1 MTVASPVVPARAGVM
16 TRTRWTVCALLFFAT
31 TINYLDRQLFSLL
44 VPFFENDLRLGPTDL
59 ALINV
64 SFLLAY
70 GFGMVFVGRWID
82 RVGTRKGLSATF
94 LLWNVASAAHAFVG
108 SFGGFAAIRFLLGV
122 GEAGNFPSA
131 VRTVAEWF
139 PKKERALAT
148 GLFNCGSNVG
158 AILAPLLAVRIA
170 EAYGWRACFL
180 TLGGVGVVW
189 IAFWMRFYRRPE
201 EHPKVSPEELAHIRS
216 DAKESTE
223 ALGVG
228 EVFGMRPVYAVAMAK
243 FFTDAPWWFYLTWL
257 PKFLVGEF
265 KLTPTFMAY
274 AIPVVFIVADIGAI
288 GGGWISSRLIAS
300 GRSVGASRKLA
311 MLACALAAVPVMAVG
326 QLVDVPS
333 VAGIPS
339 VYVAVAILSLA
350 AAAHQG
356 WSSNLYT
363 LVSDTLPRPAMATVV
378 GIKTAFGVVG
388 GALFQIFV
396 ARSLTLTGS
405 YALPFLLAG
414 SLYLVGLLV
423 LHLLLPRVEP
433 VVPKRR
439 VPQAVIVAGGLA
451 MLAGIAA
458 TQFTLNRPPYG
469 SVADYRATRTAQL
482 SATGAP
488 TEGPAARVGW
498 MDARWYLWPT
508 AKGTKAEL
516 VKFDR
521 DGRPIVETRGAGAK
535 GYTGPSAAE
544 VEASRAPGGA
554 P

>member
-1 MTVASPVVPARAGVM
+1 MTAASPAAPANAGTM
-16 TRTRWTVCALLFFAT
+16 TRVRWTVCALLFFAT

-82 RVGTRKGLSATF
+82 RVGTRKGLGLTF
-94 LLWNVASAAHAFVG
+94 LLWNIASAGHAFVA

-189 IAFWMRFYRRPE
+189 IFFWTRFYRRPE

-257 PKFLVGEF
+257 PKFLVSEF

-274 AIPVVFIVADIGAI
+274 AIPVVFIVADVGAI
-288 GGGWISSRLIAS
+288 GGGWLSSRLIAS
-300 GRSVGASRKLA
+300 GRSVGTSRKLA
-311 MLACALAAVPVMAVG
+311 MLACALCAVPVMAVG
-326 QLVDVPS
+326 QLVDLPS
-333 VAGIPS
+333 VGGIPS
-339 VYVAVAILSLA
+339 VYVAVAIISLA

-405 YALPFLLAG
+405 YALPFMLAG

-433 VVPKRR
+433 VTPKRR
-439 VPQAVIVAGGLA
+439 VPQALIVAGGLA

-458 TQFTLNRPPYG
+458 TQFTLNAPPYA
-469 SVADYRATRTAQL
+469 SVAGYRETRPAQL
-482 SATGAP
+482 GATGAP

-498 MDARWYLWPT
+498 MEARWYFWPT
-508 AKGTKAEL
+508 AAGPRAEL

-521 DGRPIVETRGAGAK
+521 DGRPIVETKGAAAK

-544 VEASRAPGGA
+544 VEAARASGDA
-554 P
+554 R

>member
-1 MTVASPVVPARAGVM
+1 MTAASPVVPASGGVM
-16 TRTRWTVCALLFFAT
+16 TRTRWTICALLFFAT

-44 VPFFENDLRLGPTDL
+44 VPFFENELRLGPTDL

-82 RVGTRKGLSATF
+82 RVGTGKGLSATF
-94 LLWNVASAAHAFVG
+94 LVWNIASAAHAFVG

-180 TLGGVGVVW
+180 VLGGIGVVW
-189 IAFWMRFYRRPE
+189 IFFWTRLYRRPE

-223 ALGVG
+223 SLGVS

-257 PKFLVGEF
+257 PKFLVSEF
-265 KLTPTFMAY
+265 KLTPTFMGY
-274 AIPVVFIVADIGAI
+274 AIPVVFIVADVGAV
-288 GGGWISSRLIAS
+288 GGGWLSSKLIAR
-300 GRSVGASRKLA
+300 GRSVGAARKLA

-339 VYVAVAILSLA
+339 VYVAVALISLA

-388 GALFQIFV
+388 GAIFQIFV
-396 ARSLTLTGS
+396 GRSLTLTGS

-433 VVPKRR
+433 VTPKRR
-439 VPQAVIVAGGLA
+439 VPQAAIVAGGLA
-451 MLAGIAA
+451 MLASIAGLQLA
-458 TQFTLNRPPYG
+458 LNRPPYA
-469 SVADYRATRTAQL
+469 SVDDYRATRPGQL
-482 SATGAP
+482 GATGAP
-488 TEGPAARVGW
+488 VEGPAAHVGW

-508 AKGTKAEL
+508 AQGTKAEL
-516 VKFDR
+516 VKLDR
-521 DGRPIVETRGAGAK
+521 DGRPIVESKGASAK
-535 GYTGPSAAE
+535 GYIGPSATE
-544 VEASRAPGGA
+544 VQSTRAPGGS

>member
-1 MTVASPVVPARAGVM
+1 MTAASPVVPASGGVM
-16 TRTRWTVCALLFFAT
+16 TRTRWTICALLFFAT

-44 VPFFENDLRLGPTDL
+44 VPFFENELRLGPTDL

-82 RVGTRKGLSATF
+82 RVGTGKGLSATF
-94 LLWNVASAAHAFVG
+94 LLWNIASAAHAFVG

-139 PKKERALAT
+139 PKRERALAT

-180 TLGGVGVVW
+180 VLGGIGVVW
-189 IAFWMRFYRRPE
+189 IFFWTRLYRRPE

-223 ALGVG
+223 SLGVS

-257 PKFLVGEF
+257 PKFLVSEF

-274 AIPVVFIVADIGAI
+274 AIPVVFIVADVGAI
-288 GGGWISSRLIAS
+288 GGGWLSSKLIAR
-300 GRSVGASRKLA
+300 GRSVGTARKLA

-333 VAGIPS
+333 VGGIPS
-339 VYVAVAILSLA
+339 VYVAVALLSLA

-388 GALFQIFV
+388 GAIFQIFV
-396 ARSLTLTGS
+396 GRSLTLTGS

-433 VVPKRR
+433 VTPKRR
-439 VPQAVIVAGGLA
+439 VPQAAIVAGGLA
-451 MLAGIAA
+451 MLASIAGLQLA
-458 TQFTLNRPPYG
+458 LNRPPYA
-469 SVADYRATRTAQL
+469 SVDDYRATRAGQL
-482 SATGAP
+482 GATGAP
-488 TEGPAARVGW
+488 VEGPAAHVGW

-508 AKGTKAEL
+508 AQGTKAEL
-516 VKFDR
+516 VKLDR
-521 DGRPIVETRGAGAK
+521 DGRPIVESKGANAK
-535 GYTGPSAAE
+535 GYMGPSATE
-544 VEASRAPGGA
+544 VQSTRAPGGS

>member
-1 MTVASPVVPARAGVM
+1 M
-16 TRTRWTVCALLFFAT
+16 TRTRWTICALLFFAT

-44 VPFFENDLRLGPTDL
+44 VPFFENELRLGPTDL

-64 SFLLAY
+64 SFLLSY
-70 GFGMVFVGRWID
+70 GYGMVFVGRWID
-82 RVGTRKGLSATF
+82 RVGTRKGLTATF

-108 SFGGFAAIRFLLGV
+108 SLGGFAAIRFLLGV

-180 TLGGVGVVW
+180 FLGGIGVVW
-189 IAFWMRFYRRPE
+189 IFFWTRLYRRPE

-223 ALGVG
+223 ALGIS

-265 KLTPTFMAY
+265 RLTPTFMAY
-274 AIPVVFIVADIGAI
+274 AIPVVFLVADVGAI
-288 GGGWISSRLIAS
+288 GGGWLSSKLIAS
-300 GRSVGASRKLA
+300 GRSVGTARKLA

-339 VYVAVAILSLA
+339 VYIAVGLISLA

-388 GALFQIFV
+388 GAIFQIFV
-396 ARSLTLTGS
+396 GRSLTLTGS
-405 YALPFLLAG
+405 YAVPFLLAG
-414 SLYLVGLLV
+414 GLYLVGLLV

-439 VPQAVIVAGGLA
+439 VPMAAIVGGGLA
-451 MLAGIAA
+451 MLASIAA
-458 TQFTLNRPPYG
+458 LQFALNRPPYA
-469 SVADYRATRTAQL
+469 SVAEYRATRSAQL
-482 SATGAP
+482 GATGAP
-488 TEGPAARVGW
+488 VEGPAAHVGW

-508 AKGTKAEL
+508 AQGTKAEL
-516 VKFDR
+516 VKLDR
-521 DGRPIVETRGAGAK
+521 DGRPIVESRGAGAN

-544 VEASRAPGGA
+544 VQSSVAPGGN

>member
-1 MTVASPVVPARAGVM
+1 M
-16 TRTRWTVCALLFFAT
+16 TRTRWTICALLFFAT

-44 VPFFENDLRLGPTDL
+44 VPFFENELRLGPTDL

-64 SFLLAY
+64 SFLLSY
-70 GFGMVFVGRWID
+70 GYGMVFVGRWID
-82 RVGTRKGLSATF
+82 RVGTRKGLTATF

-108 SFGGFAAIRFLLGV
+108 SLGGFAAIRFLLGV

-180 TLGGVGVVW
+180 FLGGIGVVW
-189 IAFWMRFYRRPE
+189 IFFWTRLYRRPE

-223 ALGVG
+223 ALGIS

-274 AIPVVFIVADIGAI
+274 AIPVVFLVADVGAI
-288 GGGWISSRLIAS
+288 GGGWLSSKLIAS
-300 GRSVGASRKLA
+300 GRSVGTARKLA

-339 VYVAVAILSLA
+339 VYIAVGLISLA

-388 GALFQIFV
+388 GAIFQIFV
-396 ARSLTLTGS
+396 GRSLTLTGS
-405 YALPFLLAG
+405 YAVPFLLAG
-414 SLYLVGLLV
+414 GLYLVGLLV

-439 VPQAVIVAGGLA
+439 VPMAAIVGGGLA
-451 MLAGIAA
+451 MLASIAA
-458 TQFTLNRPPYG
+458 LQFALNRPPYA
-469 SVADYRATRTAQL
+469 SVAEYRATRSAQL
-482 SATGAP
+482 GATGAP
-488 TEGPAARVGW
+488 VEGPAAHVGW

-508 AKGTKAEL
+508 AQGTKAEL
-516 VKFDR
+516 VKLDR
-521 DGRPIVETRGAGAK
+521 DGRPIVESRGAGAN
-535 GYTGPSAAE
+535 GYAGPSAAE
-544 VEASRAPGGA
+544 VQSSVAPGGN

>member
-1 MTVASPVVPARAGVM
+1 M
-16 TRTRWTVCALLFFAT
+16 TRTRWTICALLFFAT

-44 VPFFENDLRLGPTDL
+44 VPFFENELRLGPTDL

-139 PKKERALAT
+139 PKRERALAT

-180 TLGGVGVVW
+180 VLGGVGVVW
-189 IAFWMRFYRRPE
+189 IFFWTRLYRRPE

-223 ALGVG
+223 PLGVS

-274 AIPVVFIVADIGAI
+274 AIPVVFIVADVGAI
-288 GGGWISSRLIAS
+288 GGGWLSSKLIAS
-300 GRSVGASRKLA
+300 GRSVGTSRKLA

-326 QLVDVPS
+326 QLVDVPA

-339 VYVAVAILSLA
+339 VYVAVALLSLA

-388 GALFQIFV
+388 GAIFQIFV
-396 ARSLTLTGS
+396 GRSLTLTGS
-405 YALPFLLAG
+405 YAVPFFLAG
-414 SLYLVGLLV
+414 GLYLVGLLV

-433 VVPKRR
+433 VVPRRR
-439 VPQAVIVAGGLA
+439 VPKAAIVAGGVA
-451 MLAGIAA
+451 MLASIAA
-458 TQFTLNRPPYG
+458 LQFALNRPPYA
-469 SVADYRATRTAQL
+469 SVAEYHATRPAQL
-482 SATGAP
+482 NATGAP
-488 TEGPAARVGW
+488 IEGPAAHVGW
-498 MDARWYLWPT
+498 MDARWYLWQT
-508 AKGTKAEL
+508 AQGTKAEL

-521 DGRPIVETRGAGAK
+521 DGRPIVESRGAAAK
-535 GYTGPSAAE
+535 GYMGPSAAE
-544 VEASRAPGGA
+544 VRSSVAPGGN

>member
-1 MTVASPVVPARAGVM
+1 MTAASPVVPASGGVM
-16 TRTRWTVCALLFFAT
+16 TRTRWTICALLFFAT

-44 VPFFENDLRLGPTDL
+44 VPFFENELRLGPTDL

-139 PKKERALAT
+139 PKRERALAT

-180 TLGGVGVVW
+180 VLGGIGVVW
-189 IAFWMRFYRRPE
+189 IFFWTRLYRRPE

-223 ALGVG
+223 ALGIS
-228 EVFGMRPVYAVAMAK
+228 EVFGMRPVYAIAMAK

-274 AIPVVFIVADIGAI
+274 AIPVVFIVADVGAI
-288 GGGWISSRLIAS
+288 GGGWLSSKLIAS
-300 GRSVGASRKLA
+300 GRSVGTSRKLA

-326 QLVDVPS
+326 QLVDVPA
-333 VAGIPS
+333 VAGVPS
-339 VYVAVAILSLA
+339 VYVAVALLSLA

-388 GALFQIFV
+388 GAIFQIFV

-405 YALPFLLAG
+405 YALPFFLAG
-414 SLYLVGLLV
+414 GLYLVGLLV

-433 VVPKRR
+433 VVPRRR
-439 VPQAVIVAGGLA
+439 VPKAAIVAGGVA
-451 MLAGIAA
+451 MLASIAA
-458 TQFTLNRPPYG
+458 LQFALNRPPYA
-469 SVADYRATRTAQL
+469 SVAEYHATRPAQL
-482 SATGAP
+482 NATGAP
-488 TEGPAARVGW
+488 IEGPAAHVGW
-498 MDARWYLWPT
+498 MDARWYLWRT
-508 AKGTKAEL
+508 AQGTKAEL

-521 DGRPIVETRGAGAK
+521 DGRPIVESRGAAAK

-544 VEASRAPGGA
+544 VQSSAAPGGN

>member
-1 MTVASPVVPARAGVM
+1 M
-16 TRTRWTVCALLFFAT
+16 TRTRWTICALLFFAT

-44 VPFFENDLRLGPTDL
+44 VPFFEDELRLGPTDL

-82 RVGTRKGLSATF
+82 RVGTGKGLSATF
-94 LLWNVASAAHAFVG
+94 LVWNIASAAHAFVG

-139 PKKERALAT
+139 PKRERALAT

-180 TLGGVGVVW
+180 VLGGIGVVW
-189 IAFWMRFYRRPE
+189 IFFWTRLYRRPE

-223 ALGVG
+223 SLGVS

-274 AIPVVFIVADIGAI
+274 AIPVVFIVADVGAI
-288 GGGWISSRLIAS
+288 GGGWLSSKLIAR
-300 GRSVGASRKLA
+300 GRSVGTARKLA

-333 VAGIPS
+333 VGGIPS
-339 VYVAVAILSLA
+339 VYVAVALLSLA

-388 GALFQIFV
+388 GAIFQIFV
-396 ARSLTLTGS
+396 GRSLTLTGS

-433 VVPKRR
+433 VTPKRR
-439 VPQAVIVAGGLA
+439 VPQAAIVAGGLA
-451 MLAGIAA
+451 MLASIAGLQLA
-458 TQFTLNRPPYG
+458 LNRPPYA
-469 SVADYRATRTAQL
+469 SVDDYRATRPGQL
-482 SATGAP
+482 GATGAP
-488 TEGPAARVGW
+488 VEGPAAHVGW

-508 AKGTKAEL
+508 AQGTKAEL
-516 VKFDR
+516 VKLDR
-521 DGRPIVETRGAGAK
+521 DGRPVVESKGASAK
-535 GYTGPSAAE
+535 GYIGPSATE
-544 VEASRAPGGA
+544 VQSTRAPGGS

>member
-1 MTVASPVVPARAGVM
+1 MTAASPVVPASGGVM
-16 TRTRWTVCALLFFAT
+16 TRTRWTICALLFFAT

-44 VPFFENDLRLGPTDL
+44 VPFFEDELRLGPTDL

-64 SFLLAY
+64 SFLLSY

-82 RVGTRKGLSATF
+82 RVGTRKGLTVTF
-94 LLWNVASAAHAFVG
+94 LLWNVASAAHAFVA
-108 SFGGFAAIRFLLGV
+108 SFSGFAAIRFLLGV

-180 TLGGVGVVW
+180 FLGGIGVVW
-189 IAFWMRFYRRPE
+189 IFFWTRLYRRPE
-201 EHPKVSPEELAHIRS
+201 EHPKVSPAELAHIRS

-223 ALGVG
+223 ALGIS
-228 EVFGMRPVYAVAMAK
+228 EVFGMRPVYAIAMAK

-274 AIPVVFIVADIGAI
+274 AIPVVFIVADVGAI
-288 GGGWISSRLIAS
+288 GGGWLSSKLIAS
-300 GRSVGASRKLA
+300 GRSVGTSRKLA

-326 QLVDVPS
+326 QLVEVPS

-339 VYVAVAILSLA
+339 VYIAVGLISLA

-388 GALFQIFV
+388 GAIFQIFV

-405 YALPFLLAG
+405 YAVPFLLAG
-414 SLYLVGLLV
+414 GLYLVGLLV

-433 VVPKRR
+433 VVPRRR
-439 VPQAVIVAGGLA
+439 VPKAAIVGGGLA
-451 MLAGIAA
+451 MLASIAA
-458 TQFTLNRPPYG
+458 LQFALNRPPYD
-469 SVADYRATRTAQL
+469 SVAEYRATRSAQL
-482 SATGAP
+482 GATGAP
-488 TEGPAARVGW
+488 VEGPAAHVGW

-508 AKGTKAEL
+508 AQGTKAEL
-516 VKFDR
+516 VKLDR
-521 DGRPIVETRGAGAK
+521 DGRPVIESRGAGAK

-544 VEASRAPGGA
+544 VQSSGAPGGN

>member
-1 MTVASPVVPARAGVM
+1 MTASSPVAPARQGTV
-16 TRTRWTVCALLFFAT
+16 TRVRWTICALLFFAT

-44 VPFFENDLRLGPTDL
+44 IPFFEDELRLGPTDL

-82 RVGTRKGLSATF
+82 RIGTGKGLSATF
-94 LLWNVASAAHAFVG
+94 LLWNVASAGHAFVG
-108 SFGGFAAIRFLLGV
+108 SFAGFAGIRFLLGV

-170 EAYGWRACFL
+170 EAYGWRTCFL
-180 TLGGVGVVW
+180 LLGGVGVVW
-189 IAFWMRFYRRPE
+189 IFFWNRLYRRPE

-223 ALGVG
+223 SLGVG
-228 EVFGMRPVYAVAMAK
+228 EVFGMRPVYAVAIAK

-257 PKFLVGEF
+257 PKFLVSEF
-265 KLTPTFMAY
+265 NLKPTFMAY
-274 AIPVVFIVADIGAI
+274 AIPVVFLVADGGAV
-288 GGGWISSRLIAS
+288 GGGWLSSRLIAG
-300 GRSVGASRKLA
+300 GRSVGAARKLA
-311 MLACALAAVPVMAVG
+311 MLVCALSAVPVMAVG
-326 QLVDVPS
+326 QLVGVPS
-333 VAGIPS
+333 VAGIPT
-339 VYVAVAILSLA
+339 VFVAVAILSLA

-363 LVSDTLPRPAMATVV
+363 LVSDALPRPAMATVV
-378 GIKTAFGVVG
+378 GVMTAFGVVG

-396 ARSLTLTGS
+396 GWSLKITGS

-414 SLYLVGLLV
+414 TLYLIGLLA
-423 LHLLLPRVEP
+423 LHLVLPRVEP
-433 VVPKRR
+433 VTPKRSVPK
-439 VPQAVIVAGGLA
+439 AAIVAGGVV
-451 MLAGIAA
+451 MLASIAGL
-458 TQFTLNRPPYG
+458 QFALNRPPYT
-469 SVADYRATRTAQL
+469 SVADYRATRSAQL
-482 SATGAP
+482 GATGAP

-508 AKGTKAEL
+508 PEGTKAEL
-516 VKFDR
+516 IKLDR
-521 DGRPIVETRGAGAK
+521 DARPIVEPRGASAK
-535 GYTGPSAAE
+535 GYEGPTAE
-544 VEASRAPGGA
+544 QVQASEAP
-554 P
+554 

>member
-1 MTVASPVVPARAGVM
+1 MTASSPVAPARQGTV
-16 TRTRWTVCALLFFAT
+16 TRVRWTICALLFFAT

-44 VPFFENDLRLGPTDL
+44 IPFFEDDLRLGPTDL

-82 RVGTRKGLSATF
+82 RIGTGKGLSATF
-94 LLWNVASAAHAFVG
+94 LLWNVASAAHAAVG
-108 SFGGFAAIRFLLGV
+108 SFAGFAGVRFLLGV

-170 EAYGWRACFL
+170 EAYGWRTCFL
-180 TLGGVGVVW
+180 LLGGIGVVW
-189 IAFWMRFYRRPE
+189 IFFWNRLYRRPE

-223 ALGVG
+223 SLGVG
-228 EVFGMRPVYAVAMAK
+228 EVFGMRPVYAVATAK

-257 PKFLVGEF
+257 PKFLVSEF
-265 KLTPTFMAY
+265 NLKPTFMAY
-274 AIPVVFIVADIGAI
+274 AIPVVFLVADGGAV
-288 GGGWISSRLIAS
+288 GGGWLSSRLIAG
-300 GRSVGASRKLA
+300 GRSVGAARKLA
-311 MLACALAAVPVMAVG
+311 MLVCALSAVPVMAVG
-326 QLVDVPS
+326 QLVGVPS
-333 VAGIPS
+333 VAGIPT
-339 VYVAVAILSLA
+339 VFVAVAILSLA

-363 LVSDTLPRPAMATVV
+363 LVSDALPRPAMATVV
-378 GIKTAFGVVG
+378 GVMTAFGVVG

-396 ARSLTLTGS
+396 GWSLKITGS

-414 SLYLVGLLV
+414 TLYLIGLLA
-423 LHLLLPRVEP
+423 LHLVLPRVEP
-433 VVPKRR
+433 VTPKRSVPK
-439 VPQAVIVAGGLA
+439 AAIVAGGA
-451 MLAGIAA
+451 VMLASIAGL
-458 TQFTLNRPPYG
+458 QFALNRPPYA
-469 SVADYRATRTAQL
+469 SVADYRATRSAQL
-482 SATGAP
+482 GATGAP

-508 AKGTKAEL
+508 AEGTKVEL
-516 VKFDR
+516 IKLDR
-521 DGRPIVETRGAGAK
+521 DARPVVEPRGASAK
-535 GYTGPSAAE
+535 GYEGPTAAQ
-544 VEASRAPGGA
+544 VQATEAP
-554 P
+554 

>member
-1 MTVASPVVPARAGVM
+1 MTAASPGVPASGGVM
-16 TRTRWTVCALLFFAT
+16 TRTRWTICALLFFAT

-44 VPFFENDLRLGPTDL
+44 VPFFEDELRLGPTDL

-82 RVGTRKGLSATF
+82 RVGTGKGLSATF
-94 LLWNVASAAHAFVG
+94 LVWNIASAAHAFVG

-139 PKKERALAT
+139 PKRERALAT

-180 TLGGVGVVW
+180 VLGGIGVVW
-189 IAFWMRFYRRPE
+189 IFFWTRLYRRPE

-223 ALGVG
+223 SLGVS

-274 AIPVVFIVADIGAI
+274 AIPVVFIVADVGAI
-288 GGGWISSRLIAS
+288 GGGWLSSKLIAR
-300 GRSVGASRKLA
+300 GRSVGTARKLA

-333 VAGIPS
+333 VGGIPS
-339 VYVAVAILSLA
+339 VYVAVALLSLA

-388 GALFQIFV
+388 GAIFQIFV
-396 ARSLTLTGS
+396 GRSLTLTGS

-433 VVPKRR
+433 VTPKRR
-439 VPQAVIVAGGLA
+439 VPQAAIVAGGLA
-451 MLAGIAA
+451 MLASIAGLQLA
-458 TQFTLNRPPYG
+458 LNRPPYA
-469 SVADYRATRTAQL
+469 SVDDYRATRPGQL
-482 SATGAP
+482 GATGAP
-488 TEGPAARVGW
+488 VEGPAAHVGW

-508 AKGTKAEL
+508 AQGTKAEL
-516 VKFDR
+516 VKLDR
-521 DGRPIVETRGAGAK
+521 DGRPVVESKGASAK
-535 GYTGPSAAE
+535 GYIGPSATE
-544 VEASRAPGGA
+544 VQSTRAPGGS

>member
-1 MTVASPVVPARAGVM
+1 MTAASPVVPASGGVM
-16 TRTRWTVCALLFFAT
+16 TRTRWTICALLFFAT

-44 VPFFENDLRLGPTDL
+44 IPFFENELRLGPTDL

-64 SFLLAY
+64 SFLLSY

-82 RVGTRKGLSATF
+82 RVGTRKGLTATF

-108 SFGGFAAIRFLLGV
+108 SIGGFAAIRFVLGV

-180 TLGGVGVVW
+180 FLGGIGVVW
-189 IAFWMRFYRRPE
+189 IFFWTRLYRRPE

-223 ALGVG
+223 ALGVS
-228 EVFGMRPVYAVAMAK
+228 EVFGMRPVYAIAMAK

-274 AIPVVFIVADIGAI
+274 AIPVVFIVADVGAI
-288 GGGWISSRLIAS
+288 GGGWLSSKLIAS
-300 GRSVGASRKLA
+300 GRSVGTARKLA

-339 VYVAVAILSLA
+339 VYIAVGLISLA

-388 GALFQIFV
+388 GAIFQIFV
-396 ARSLTLTGS
+396 GRSLTLTGS
-405 YALPFLLAG
+405 YAVPFLLAG
-414 SLYLVGLLV
+414 GLYLVGLLV

-439 VPQAVIVAGGLA
+439 VPMAAIVGGGLA
-451 MLAGIAA
+451 MLASIAA
-458 TQFTLNRPPYG
+458 LQFALNRPPYA
-469 SVADYRATRTAQL
+469 SVAEYRATRSAQL
-482 SATGAP
+482 GATGAP
-488 TEGPAARVGW
+488 VEGPAAHVGW

-508 AKGTKAEL
+508 AQGTKAEL
-516 VKFDR
+516 VKLDR
-521 DGRPIVETRGAGAK
+521 DGRPIVESRGAGAN

-544 VEASRAPGGA
+544 VQSSVAPGGN